1 MWILKVSP
9 KYTKFLRSLPLHHSQ
24 KEVETNEDFSIF
36 TYQLCIER
44 DFISEILS
52 NGTDIEVLE
61 PQLLREEV
69 SATIR
74 KMLGKYELWRP
85 SLVNRPT
92 LASTGNTFT
101 YLCFF
106 GVFPVCF
113 LKNCTKAEGL
123 EKFSSSDICCTV
135 RFVVRRSIFAS
146 INTASWIH
154 SNNGLPVMRFIAVD
168 RYLGVRLSFSA

>member
-1 MWILKVSP
+1 MSP

-74 KMLGKYELWRP
+74 KMLGKYEL
-85 SLVNRPT
+85 
-92 LASTGNTFT
+92 
-101 YLCFF
+101 
-106 GVFPVCF
+106 
-113 LKNCTKAEGL
+113 
-123 EKFSSSDICCTV
+123 
-135 RFVVRRSIFAS
+135 
-146 INTASWIH
+146 
-154 SNNGLPVMRFIAVD
+154 
-168 RYLGVRLSFSA
+168 